1 MQQSRFKTVKFRAMA
16 ADPATE
22 VFLIDA
28 SLRRIDSGVGQL
40 TADVSPGFYKV
51 RFRAGASQH
60 DELVEVSGEED
71 TREVIGKPVLFR
83 SAAPI
88 LNTTTF
94 DAGQAGLAADWS
106 REPQGI
112 GDGAELFLFL
122 REEDAKEAFGPEGVS
137 VHDLKGA
144 KVIDLSGG
152 RIKEAARCA
161 GICLRLDPGTYRL
174 RVSKAGLGD
183 YEIFVT
189 LSSDW
194 QVQVFL
200 AFETFTKGEV
210 TVRAASLR
218 RSAIF
223 MTRLGVTFNPEEPN
237 TRLTELAKQALVQGR
252 NVVSDEMISRF
263 LDCKFQDPMMGLF
276 AAHILL
282 ATHRRNRNLIGI
294 VLMNLGRLIGETSDL
309 AALKLAFRE
318 DRKAK
323 TTIESP
329 PLLAASWRSLTR
341 ATRQNASLIA
351 PMSVPGQIAHN
362 IAHGG
367 AWLLHRVTTGSEAR
381 PHSLAHSETIFREM
395 LTVPSNVL
403 QEVVADKRGTEEFS
417 GLEQSLLGILASRA
431 AITDV
436 FRRVPEAEG
445 SEVNASRQI
454 WRLPAPAYSVAAAV
468 QSLDRKLGIVKA
480 ANRVSR

>member
-1 MQQSRFKTVKFRAMA
+1 MQQSRFETVQFRARA

-28 SLRRIDSGVGQL
+28 SLSRIGSAVGQL
-40 TADVSPGFYKV
+40 EADVSPGFYKV

-60 DELVEVSGEED
+60 DELVEVSGEEA
-71 TREVIGKPVLFR
+71 TREVIGEPVLFR

-94 DAGQAGLAADWS
+94 DADQAGLAADWS
-106 REPQGI
+106 REPQSI
-112 GDGAELFLFL
+112 GDGAELFVFL
-122 REEDAKEAFGPEGVS
+122 REEDAKKAFDPEGVS

-144 KVIDLSGG
+144 KVVDLSAG
-152 RIKEAARCA
+152 RIEETARCA

-189 LSSDW
+189 LSPDW

-223 MTRLGVTFNPEEPN
+223 MRLRGMTFDPEEPN
-237 TRLTELAKQALVQGR
+237 TRLTELAKQALLQGR
-252 NVVSDEMISRF
+252 NIVSDEMINRF
-263 LDCKFQDPMMGLF
+263 LHGKFQDPMMGLF

-282 ATHRRNRNLIGI
+282 ATHPRNRDLIAI

-309 AALKLAFRE
+309 AALRLAARKGRE
-318 DRKAK
+318 AK

-329 PLLAASWRSLTR
+329 PLLAASWRSLTK

-362 IAHGG
+362 IADGG
-367 AWLLHRVTTGSEAR
+367 AWLLHRVSTDPEAR
-381 PHSLAHSETIFREM
+381 PQSLAHSEAMFREM
-395 LTVPSNVL
+395 LMVPSNML
-403 QEVVADKRGTEEFS
+403 QEVVADRRSTEEFS
-417 GLEQSLLGILASRA
+417 GLEQSLLSILTSRA
-431 AITDV
+431 AINDM
-436 FRRVPEAEG
+436 FRQVPEAED

-468 QSLDRKLGIVKA
+468 QSLDRKLGILKTTD
-480 ANRVSR
+480 RVSR